1 MARPGIHVDDPS
13 ALRAL
18 AHPLR
23 LRILG
28 TLRADGPQSVGSL
41 ARTLDVAPG
50 SVSYHVATLEKHGFV
65 VEAPELARNG
75 RERWWRA
82 TAESTAFDP
91 VELSMDPDRREA
103 GQAFRRTI
111 VQAYANELQRYL
123 DTEESLDAEWI
134 AAGVQG
140 DSFAWLTPRQL
151 REFSD
156 AAEELARRFGA
167 ASDRD
172 QPGARATRLIYASFR
187 RP

>member
-1 MARPGIHVDDPS
+1 MSRSDVYVNDPS

-28 TLRADGPQSVGSL
+28 SLRSDGPQSVGSL
-41 ARTLDVAPG
+41 AKTLAVAPG
-50 SVSYHVATLEKHGFV
+50 SVSYHVGTLEKHGFV
-65 VEAPELARNG
+65 TEAPELARDG

-82 TAESTAFDP
+82 TAEATAFDP
-91 VELSMDPDRREA
+91 AELSTDPERREA

-111 VQAYANELQRYL
+111 VQAYASELQRYL
-123 DTEESLDAEWI
+123 DTEESLEAEWI
-134 AAGVQG
+134 AAGTQG
-140 DSFAWLTPRQL
+140 DAFAWLTPHQL

-156 AAEELARRFGA
+156 AVEELARRFTDAG
-167 ASDRD
+167 DR
-172 QPGARATRLIYASFR
+172 GNSEARASRLIYASFR